1 MLAMAPNLAMS
12 ESVQTYQPKP
22 GKKNSEASE
31 LRKTMK
37 PLMEK
42 RRRAR
47 INESLNQ
54 LKTLI
59 LPLIGKDNSRYSKLE
74 KADILE
80 MTVRFLK
87 DFSPAQAQ
95 NSADKYKEGYKACIE
110 RLGDILTKS
119 SMMSSETSNRLLDH
133 LQRIPETC
141 CQDCHKSPSPKQN
154 SPRIVLHI
162 SPRRSE
168 TVSSLRNQPPHQRPR
183 PNPPQPSTPIWR
195 PW

>member
-1 MLAMAPNLAMS
+1 MAPNLSLDDSMQS
-12 ESVQTYQPKP
+12 YHSQS
-22 GKKNSEASE
+22 GKRNRETSE
-31 LRKTMK
+31 LRKTLK

-80 MTVRFLK
+80 MTVRFLR
-87 DFSPAQAQ
+87 DIPPAQSQ
-95 NSADKYKEGYKACIE
+95 NSTDRYKEGYRACIE
-110 RLGDILTKS
+110 RLSGILSK
-119 SMMSSETSNRLLDH
+119 TSVINGESCSRLLDH
-133 LQRIPETC
+133 LQRSPELC
-141 CQDCHKSPSPKQN
+141 CHDCNKSPSPKQH
-154 SPRIVLHI
+154 SPRIVLHL

-168 TVSSLRNQPPHQRPR
+168 LISPFLNQPPTQRPV
-183 PNPPQPSTPIWR
+183 PSPPQTNSCIWR

>member
-1 MLAMAPNLAMS
+1 MSPNLAVS
-12 ESVQTYQPKP
+12 DSPQSYHPKS
-22 GKKNSEASE
+22 GHSKRSAEASE
-31 LRKTMK
+31 LRKTLK

-59 LPLIGKDNSRYSKLE
+59 LPLIGKDSSRYSKLE

-80 MTVRFLK
+80 MTVRFLREIPPEQEQK
-87 DFSPAQAQ
+87 STE
-95 NSADKYKEGYKACIE
+95 SYREGYRACINH
-110 RLGDILTKS
+110 LSGILSKSGVMDGDTC
-119 SMMSSETSNRLLDH
+119 NRLLDH
-133 LQRIPETC
+133 LQRSPEQC
-141 CQDCHKSPSPKQN
+141 CQDCTKSPGAKQN
-154 SPRIVLHI
+154 SPRIVLHL

-168 TVSSLRNQPPHQRPR
+168 VRSSSLNQQPIQRPVPIPPS
-183 PNPPQPSTPIWR
+183 PNSFIWR